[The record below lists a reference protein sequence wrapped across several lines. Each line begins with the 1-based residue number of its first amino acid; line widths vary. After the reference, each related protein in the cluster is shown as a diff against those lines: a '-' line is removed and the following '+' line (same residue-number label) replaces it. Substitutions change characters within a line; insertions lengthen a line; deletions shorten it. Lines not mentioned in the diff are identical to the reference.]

1 MAGRIPQ
8 AFIDDLLER
17 VDVVEVIDRRL
28 PLRKSGR
35 NYTALC
41 PFHNEKSPSFSV
53 NPDKQFYYCFGCGAG
68 GNAIGFVMD
77 FDRVDFPQAVET
89 LATLAGLEVPR
100 EAQIELPAARQQ
112 QQRDLYTILEA
123 AARYFREQ
131 LRSHPQAG
139 RAVEYL
145 KKRGLTGAIARDFG
159 IGYAPPGW
167 DNLLR
172 NLGKDERD
180 RNLLL
185 EAGMLVTREEDG
197 RCYDRFRDRIMFPI
211 LDSRGRVIAFGGR
224 VLTDEKP
231 KYLNSPETPVF
242 HKGRELYGLYQARRA
257 QRQLSRLV
265 VVEGYMDV
273 VSLAQF
279 GIPYAVATLGTATS
293 TEHLQKVFRHCPEV
307 VFCFDG
313 DQAGRQAARRALEA
327 ALPVMEDGRQARF
340 LFLPD
345 GEDPDSLVRQSGTTD
360 FERLLGTGRP
370 LEDCLF
376 DTAGEGIDLNSLEG
390 RARLSKQAAPLI
402 GRLPEGVFKQL
413 MLDALAE
420 RTGLSSQRLG
430 ALMQEQEPPPPTAQ
444 AGSAPAPRQPQ
455 PLQRRPL
462 PPRTAIQRN
471 PMLYAIG
478 LLMLNPRL
486 ARLVQHPEKLQ
497 HLEGEAADLLRSLL
511 ELLAKRPESNTH
523 MLLVNW
529 YNEPSHQ
536 LVLEAIEQAYFVPD
550 DGAEAEFG
558 ETLKYLERSHIEKKL
573 DSLVDKLHRTGYA
586 ELSPQEKQQLNQLL
600 SQKHSK

>member
-17 VDVVEVIDRRL
+17 VDLVEVIDRRM

-35 NYTALC
+35 NYSALC
-41 PFHNEKSPSFSV
+41 PFHNEKTPSFSV

-77 FDRVDFPQAVET
+77 FDRVDFPQAVEN

-100 EAQIELPAARQQ
+100 EQNEQPAARQQ
-112 QQRDLYTILEA
+112 QQRDLYTILDA
-123 AARYFREQ
+123 AARFFREQ
-131 LRSHPQAG
+131 LRSHPQAQ

-145 KKRGLTGAIARDFG
+145 KKRGVTGAIARDFG

-172 NLGKDERD
+172 ALGADERD

-185 EAGMLVTREEDG
+185 EAGMLVSKEDEG
-197 RCYDRFRDRIMFPI
+197 KCYDRFRDRIMFPI
-211 LDSRGRVIAFGGR
+211 LDTRGRVIAFGGR
-224 VLTDEKP
+224 VLNDEKP

-242 HKGRELYGLYQARRA
+242 HKGKELYGLFQARRA
-257 QRQLSRLV
+257 QRQLSRLI

-313 DQAGRQAARRALEA
+313 DRAGRQAARRALEA
-327 ALPVMEDGRQARF
+327 ALPIMEDGRQARF
-340 LFLPD
+340 LFLPE
-345 GEDPDSLVRQSGTTD
+345 GEDPDSLVRSKGTAD
-360 FERLLGTGRP
+360 FERLLGNAAQP
-370 LEDCLF
+370 LEDYLF
-376 DTAGEGIDLNSLEG
+376 ESAGEGIDLHSLEG

-402 GRLPEGVFKQL
+402 GKLPEGVYKQL

-430 ALMQEQEPPPPTAQ
+430 ALIQEQQPPAQQSPT
-444 AGSAPAPRQPQ
+444 PDRE

-462 PPRTAIQRN
+462 PPRTTIQRN
-471 PMLYAIG
+471 PLLYAAG
-478 LLMLNPRL
+478 LLLLNPRL
-486 ARLVQHPEKLQ
+486 ARQVEHPEKLL
-497 HLEGEAADLLRSLL
+497 HLEGDAADLLRAIL

-523 MLLVNW
+523 MLLVHW
-529 YNEPSHQ
+529 YNEPHHQ
-536 LVLEAIEQAYFVPD
+536 RVLEAIEQAYFVPD
-550 DGAEAEFG
+550 EGAEAEFG
-558 ETLKYLERSHIEKKL
+558 ETLKFLERSHIEKKL
-573 DSLVDKLHRTGYA
+573 DMLVDKLHRTGYA
-586 ELSPQEKQQLNQLL
+586 ELSPQEKQQLSQLL